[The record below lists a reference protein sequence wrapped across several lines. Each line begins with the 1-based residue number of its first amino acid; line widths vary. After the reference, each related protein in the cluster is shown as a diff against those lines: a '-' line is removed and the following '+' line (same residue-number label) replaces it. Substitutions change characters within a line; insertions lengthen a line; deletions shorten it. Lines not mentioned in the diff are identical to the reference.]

1 MVTGVSNARSATLIP
16 TGATW
21 SYWPGEEA
29 PSLQAPFWVEA
40 NFSDAN
46 WQEGPAPFR
55 YGDGEGGTLIEGM
68 QNTYSTFFIRRSFQ
82 VATPDQIEALTL
94 HIDYDDGFALWI
106 NGRRVR
112 SANAPNAIQ
121 LDSLATGSHESG
133 AFETFSLDAGIE
145 HLVPGR
151 NIVAIQGFNTTLGSS
166 DFVLHPELVYEG
178 LDAEAP
184 VVIAVD
190 PAPGLVEDFREVT
203 VQFFRAGSGSGSP
216 RFDPQRCSGSELER
230 SRRYLALWFRTARTR
245 ESDSEVEQETGIT
258 DLARTPNPFDGQA
271 ASETRL
277 YQLLDENAPHIID
290 IFPRPGQALSAC
302 SSQAAFFPNPSKA
315 WTPATFCS
323 TARPQPRWSAPVPG
337 PINSS
342 LLLRRKARLS

>member
-1 MVTGVSNARSATLIP
+1 MP
-16 TGATW
+16 TGKRGPLRFGMET
-21 SYWPGEEA
+21 GREA
-29 PSLQAPFWVEA
+29 PSSKA
-40 NFSDAN
+40 
-46 WQEGPAPFR
+46 
-55 YGDGEGGTLIEGM
+55 
-68 QNTYSTFFIRRSFQ
+68 NTYSTFFIRRSFQ

-190 PAPGLVEDFREVT
+190 PAPGLVEDFLEVT
-203 VQFFRAGSGSGSP
+203 VQFSEPVQGVEARDLTLNGVPAQSLSGRGDTWRFGFAPPEPGSLTL
-216 RFDPQRCSGSELER
+216 R
-230 SRRYLALWFRTARTR
+230 W
-245 ESDSEVEQETGIT
+245 EQETGIT
-258 DLARTPNPFDGQA
+258 DLARTPNPLMGKPPRKPVSTNCSMKTHPTSSISFPGPVRHSA
-271 ASETRL
+271 PALPVRLLFSEPI
-277 YQLLDENAPHIID
+277 Q
-290 IFPRPGQALSAC
+290 
-302 SSQAAFFPNPSKA
+302 A

>member
-1 MVTGVSNARSATLIP
+1 MLSLTLMTIRKPLFLVASLWLVMVAGVSNARSAILIP

-82 VATPDQIEALTL
+82 VAAPDQIEALTL
-94 HIDYDDGFALWI
+94 NIDYDDGFALWI

-203 VQFFRAGSGSGSP
+203 VQFSEPVQGVEARDLTLNGVPAQSLSGRGDTWRFGFAPPEPGSLTL
-216 RFDPQRCSGSELER
+216 R
-230 SRRYLALWFRTARTR
+230 W
-245 ESDSEVEQETGIT
+245 EQETSIT

-290 IFPRPGQALSAC
+290 IFPRPGQALSA
-302 SSQAAFFPNPSKA
+302 
-315 WTPATFCS
+315 
-323 TARPQPRWSAPVPG
+323 
-337 PINSS
+337 
-342 LLLRRKARLS
+342 